1 MVRRLVNEIALQEYK
16 MDPFVGMSL
25 FANVTKL
32 CVVMHYLQQHK
43 NQLGEKDQPGTS
55 YMKLIGTHEFDDCS
69 DNLVVP
75 QHQKPKL
82 IDNDDEKT
90 VNVMF
95 NESHYMVLKNGTSL
109 KPYGG
114 YIEDKG
120 LDNDL
125 NQRLPPTK

>member
-82 IDNDDEKT
+82 IDNDSERQHPDSVKLHLRL
-90 VNVMF
+90 VRKKHKCP
-95 NESHYMVLKNGTSL
+95 SH
-109 KPYGG
+109 
-114 YIEDKG
+114 
-120 LDNDL
+120 
-125 NQRLPPTK
+125 QRDDAGQGI